1 MDEDA
6 AVDESPPTSPARSV
20 RARAAS
26 PPAAEREEEVDI
38 SKHVAMIRARS
49 KENDLEGAM
58 QVFRKLQASG
68 VQLTALAYNALLDAC
83 VQCGKVNVALQHFK
97 EMKDLGLVDVVSY
110 NTLLKAYL
118 KQGQIVKARKLLTEM
133 AESQIQANQVTYN
146 EMLNALVAVKDRHEM
161 WALVREMNAMGM
173 RPNSVTCSIIL
184 KSLTSHSAPDDVRQ
198 AMALIDNLHE
208 DMDEVLFA
216 SVIEACVRVGQLD
229 LLSSKLQ
236 QYASVGGLAGLTAP
250 TYGSM
255 IKAYGRAR
263 DIERVRELWGEMR
276 AHHVTPTSITLG
288 CMVDALVRNSLP
300 DEAFDLVRGIRDQ
313 SEYADILNTVIY
325 STLLK
330 GFAQS
335 RQPGRVQD
343 VFEEMKQMGI
353 ACNTVSYN
361 TMLDANAMTGRMDR
375 ADELFREMQASGVS
389 PDVITYS
396 TLVKGYCQAGDI
408 DRGYQ
413 VLKDMVKKGV
423 HEPDEILYNSLLD
436 GCAKQHRVDD
446 ALKLVEDMH
455 TNNVRPSN
463 FTLSILVKLL
473 GRSRRLNQA
482 FSMVEETCKR
492 FDLQANIHV
501 YTCLLYACFQNRQL
515 PRALKLHDSMI
526 SEAGVE
532 PDAKTYAVLARGCV
546 TAGSLDKA
554 ANVIR
559 AAYRLSP
566 VGMVQPQRAPGV
578 EARALE
584 EVMAALSTAP
594 NAEHLAVPLLAD
606 LKALGV
612 HVERNVYARA
622 VQTSVHRAG
631 RNNSNPEA
639 GAFASAKGEKGWTD
653 VKSPKKR

>member
-20 RARAAS
+20 RAAS
-26 PPAAEREEEVDI
+26 PPATERKEKEDVDI
-38 SKHVAMIRARS
+38 SKHVAMMRARS
-49 KENDLEGAM
+49 RENDLEGAM
-58 QVFRKLQASG
+58 QVFRKLQTSG
-68 VQLTALAYNALLDAC
+68 VQLTSLAYNALLDSC

-118 KQGQIVKARKLLTEM
+118 KQGQIAKARKLLTEM
-133 AESQIQANQVTYN
+133 AESNIEANQVTYN
-146 EMLNALVAVKDRHEM
+146 EMLNALVAVKDRQEM
-161 WALVREMNAMGM
+161 WALVREMNSMGM

-184 KSLTSHSAPDDVRQ
+184 KSLTAHSATDDVRQ

-216 SVIEACVRVGQLD
+216 SVIEACVRVGRLD

-236 QYASVGGLAGLTAP
+236 QYASFGGLAGLTAP

-276 AHHVTPTSITLG
+276 RHHVTPTSITLG

-335 RQPGRVQD
+335 RQPGRVQE
-343 VFEEMKQMGI
+343 VFEQMKEMGI

-361 TMLDANAMTGRMDR
+361 TMLDANARTGRMDR

-413 VLKDMVKKGV
+413 VLNEMVANGV

-455 TNNVRPSN
+455 KNNVRPSN

-501 YTCLLYACFQNRQL
+501 YTCLIFACFQNRQM
-515 PRALKLHDSMI
+515 PRALQLHDSMI
-526 SEAGVE
+526 TEAGVE
-532 PDAKTYAVLARGCV
+532 PDERTYAVLARGCLQ
-546 TAGSLDKA
+546 AGSIEKA
-554 ANVIR
+554 ANVVR
-559 AAYRLSP
+559 AAYRLN
-566 VGMVQPQRAPGV
+566 PQGLVMPHRAPGV
-578 EARALE
+578 EVRTLE
-584 EVMAALSTAP
+584 EVMNALSASP
-594 NAEHLAVPLLAD
+594 NAERLAVPLLTD
-606 LKALGV
+606 LKAIGV
-612 HVERNVYARA
+612 HVEPIVYSKA
-622 VQTSVHRAG
+622 VETSVNRAG
-631 RNNSNPEA
+631 RNNAHPER
-639 GAFASAKGEKGWTD
+639 GAFQA
-653 VKSPKKR
+653 VKNGRGRGRA

>member
-1 MDEDA
+1 MEDGGA
-6 AVDESPPTSPARSV
+6 ADESAPVSPARSV

-26 PPAAEREEEVDI
+26 PPAVERKEKEEVDI

-58 QVFRKLQASG
+58 QVFRKLQSSG
-68 VQLTALAYNALLDAC
+68 VQLTSLAYNALLDSC
-83 VQCGKVNVALQHFK
+83 VQCGKVNVALQHFQ
-97 EMKDLGLVDVVSY
+97 EMKDHGLVDVVSY

-118 KQGQIVKARKLLTEM
+118 KQGQVVKARKLLTEM
-133 AESQIQANQVTYN
+133 SESNIQANQVTYN

-161 WALVREMNAMGM
+161 WGLVREMNAMGM

-184 KSLTSHSAPDDVRQ
+184 KSLTAHSAPEDVRQ
-198 AMALIDNLHE
+198 AMSLIDNLHE

-236 QYASVGGLAGLTAP
+236 QYAGVGGLAGLTAP

-276 AHHVTPTSITLG
+276 RRHVTPTSITLG
-288 CMVDALVRNSLP
+288 CMVDALVCNSLP
-300 DEAFDLVRGIRDQ
+300 DEAFDLVSGIREE

-361 TMLDANAMTGRMDR
+361 TMLDANARTGKMDR

-413 VLKDMVKKGV
+413 VLNEMVAKGV

-455 TNNVRPSN
+455 KHNVRPSN

-501 YTCLLYACFQNRQL
+501 YTCLLFACFQNRQM
-515 PRALKLHDSMI
+515 PRALQLHDSMI
-526 SEAGVE
+526 TEAGVE
-532 PDAKTYAVLARGCV
+532 PDERTYSVLARGCLQ
-546 TAGSLDKA
+546 AGSCEKA
-554 ANVIR
+554 ANVVR
-559 AAYRLSP
+559 AAYRLN
-566 VGMVQPQRAPGV
+566 PQGLVMPKRAPGIEIRV
-578 EARALE
+578 LE
-584 EVMAALSTAP
+584 EVMNALSAAP
-594 NAEHLAVPLLAD
+594 NAEQLAVPLLAD

-612 HVERNVYARA
+612 HVEQTVYKRA
-622 VQTSVHRAG
+622 VETSVRRAG
-631 RNNSNPEA
+631 RNN
-639 GAFASAKGEKGWTD
+639 G
-653 VKSPKKR
+653 

>member
-26 PPAAEREEEVDI
+26 PPAAERKEGVDI
-38 SKHVAMIRARS
+38 SKHVAMMRARS

-58 QVFRKLQASG
+58 QVFRKLQSSG
-68 VQLTALAYNALLDAC
+68 VQLTALAYNALLDSC
-83 VQCGKVNVALQHFK
+83 VQCGKVHVALQHFK
-97 EMKDLGLVDVVSY
+97 EMQDLGLVDVVSY

-118 KQGQIVKARKLLTEM
+118 KQGQIVKARKLLGEM
-133 AESQIQANQVTYN
+133 AENNIQANQVTYN
-146 EMLNALVAVKDRHEM
+146 EMLNALVTVKDRKEM

-236 QYASVGGLAGLTAP
+236 QYAGLGGLAGLTAP

-263 DIERVRELWGEMR
+263 DIERVRELWHEMR
-276 AHHVTPTSITLG
+276 RRHVTPTSITLG
-288 CMVDALVRNSLP
+288 CMIDALVNNGFP
-300 DEAFDLVRGIRDQ
+300 DEALSLVREIRED
-313 SEYADILNTVIY
+313 ETCKDILNTVIY

-361 TMLDANAMTGRMDR
+361 TMLDANARTGKMDR
-375 ADELFREMQASGVS
+375 ADELFRDMQACGVS

-408 DRGYQ
+408 DQGFQ
-413 VLKDMVKKGV
+413 VLKDGEEWRPRARRDPVQLAPRWLREAAPRRRCPEARGGHAQAQRAPVELHAVDPREAARAQPPAEPGV
-423 HEPDEILYNSLLD
+423 LHGGGDVQALRPPGEHPRLHVLDFRVLPEPP
-436 GCAKQHRVDD
+436 D
-446 ALKLVEDMH
+446 AAGFAA
-455 TNNVRPSN
+455 P
-463 FTLSILVKLL
+463 
-473 GRSRRLNQA
+473 
-482 FSMVEETCKR
+482 R
-492 FDLQANIHV
+492 FDDHRGRCRAGRAHLRRARTGLPQRRV
-501 YTCLLYACFQNRQL
+501 LREGRQR
-515 PRALKLHDSMI
+515 RA
-526 SEAGVE
+526 G
-532 PDAKTYAVLARGCV
+532 
-546 TAGSLDKA
+546 
-554 ANVIR
+554 
-559 AAYRLSP
+559 RLSP
-566 VGMVQPQRAPGV
+566 EPAGPRHA
-578 EARALE
+578 EARA
-584 EVMAALSTAP
+584 
-594 NAEHLAVPLLAD
+594 
-606 LKALGV
+606 G
-612 HVERNVYARA
+612 
-622 VQTSVHRAG
+622 HRES
-631 RNNSNPEA
+631 R
-639 GAFASAKGEKGWTD
+639 
-653 VKSPKKR
+653 